1 MVNYFPNFK
10 NSFSKG
16 IYYLKIKIIYRW
28 VFKYINKKDIKK
40 DKLLEV
46 GFGPG
51 IFADIILSKYPKSD
65 YHGIDYDNNAIEY
78 ASRVNNLLKLK
89 QGDACN
95 MPYSNNSFDNIFC
108 WHVIEHLPNPELF
121 LKECNRVLKNGG
133 HLFLAT
139 PNLGCFANMVAKNN
153 WIGFKDKTHISLK
166 SSKDWSRLIIKN
178 KFKIESQGTTGIRG
192 IKFIR
197 KSPLYLI
204 NSLPIY
210 FFGFFKWNYG
220 DAYCVVA
227 SKINE

>member
-78 ASRVNNLLKLK
+78 FAK
-89 QGDACN
+89 QGFDIV
-95 MPYSNNSFDNIFC
+95 PYKNSYDENGNELTPEYQNSNDLDENESIDTLYGC
-108 WHVIEHLPNPELF
+108 
-121 LKECNRVLKNGG
+121 KN
-133 HLFLAT
+133 LDFEDIKT
-139 PNLGCFANMVAKNN
+139 KKYKKCFKN
-153 WIGFKDKTHISLK
+153 
-166 SSKDWSRLIIKN
+166 
-178 KFKIESQGTTGIRG
+178 
-192 IKFIR
+192 
-197 KSPLYLI
+197 
-204 NSLPIY
+204 
-210 FFGFFKWNYG
+210 
-220 DAYCVVA
+220 A
-227 SKINE
+227 